1 MSLRLVVVGLILT
14 TMMALGMI
22 AWRLSQPPV
31 QVVQQTKA
39 PVAPLTEKYL
49 VAAHVLPAGTLAR
62 ASDIA
67 LREAPVGQ
75 VPQGAIL
82 DTPFARASI
91 EGALIRTYTDAGAPL
106 MQANILRP
114 RDRGFLAAVLPP
126 GMRAVSIPVDQVSGV
141 AGLIWP
147 GDHVDVLLT
156 QTFDANSDK
165 NLKVQ
170 AGHQV
175 MTETVLYD
183 ARVIAVDQEIVQG
196 ASPTAGVTGRLAR
209 TVTLEVDA
217 RDAERISVAQGLG
230 HLSLAIRAVDSSA
243 MPRPQGRSTVYA
255 SDVSPNMALSSSG
268 PAPATS
274 STGHSVEV
282 IEGDQRTEVHFP

>member
-31 QVVQQTKA
+31 QVVQRTVV
-39 PVAPLTEKYL
+39 PPAPLTEKYL

-62 ASDIA
+62 ATDIA
-67 LREAPVGQ
+67 VREAPIGH

-82 DTPFARASI
+82 DTPFARVGI

-106 MQANILRP
+106 ETANILRP

-126 GMRAVSIPVDQVSGV
+126 GERAVSIAVDQVSGV

-147 GDHVDVLLT
+147 GDHVDVMLT
-156 QTFDANSDK
+156 QTIGDNSADK
-165 NLKVQ
+165 TKVQ
-170 AGHQV
+170 PGHQV
-175 MTETVLYD
+175 MTETVLYN

-209 TVTLEVDA
+209 TVTLQVSD
-217 RDAERISVAQGLG
+217 RDAERINVAQSLG
-230 HLSLAIRAVDSSA
+230 RLSLAIRAVDTSA
-243 MPRPQGRSTVYA
+243 VPQLQGRGAVFA
-255 SDVSPNMALSSSG
+255 SDVSPNLAGS
-268 PAPATS
+268 PASPATLA
-274 STGHSVEV
+274 TGSSVEV
-282 IEGDQRTEVHFP
+282 IQGDQRTEVHFP